1 MTQTYRILYNNG
13 DVAYFAIGSSGVFYG
28 TAQSSLEKLTYSSHG
43 LTWAITPFGR
53 FQHTEPDGPEWLTL
67 HSAKC
72 LNSSSIKTNVKTPEE
87 DRTVI
92 LRIIADGDTEAYLR
106 LDMVTRRAYYGDTLQ
121 NLSACQTRWEGHSD
135 TRQCSILHTDHGK
148 LYLPEGV
155 NLVQESGRDDILSQL
170 KWYARHQMEKIS
182 PE

>member
-72 LNSSSIKTNVKTPEE
+72 LNSSSIKTNIKTPEE

-121 NLSACQTRWEGHSD
+121 NLSACQTRWEGYSEAIRD
-135 TRQCSILHTDHGK
+135 NAPFCTPTTANYIFLKVKIWCKNLEEMTFS
-148 LYLPEGV
+148 V
-155 NLVQESGRDDILSQL
+155 N
-170 KWYARHQMEKIS
+170 
-182 PE
+182 